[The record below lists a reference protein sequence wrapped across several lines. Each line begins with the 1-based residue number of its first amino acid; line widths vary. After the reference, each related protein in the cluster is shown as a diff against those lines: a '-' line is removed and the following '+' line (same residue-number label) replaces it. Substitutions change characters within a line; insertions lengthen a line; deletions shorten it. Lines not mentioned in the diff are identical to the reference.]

1 MNILNIYKKKLR
13 IQFNYFIGKN
23 SILSMLFSLKTLL
36 SIQAKGENNLQY
48 SEPINA
54 LRFLSADAVQK
65 ANSGHPGMP
74 MGMAEIATALWSKH
88 LKHNPLNPTWFD
100 RDRFVL
106 SNGHGSMLLYSLLHL
121 TGYKLSIEDIK
132 DFRQL
137 KSKTPG
143 HPEYDINIGVE
154 TTTGPLG
161 QGIANAVGMAISEKM
176 LAAQFNKDDI
186 KPIDHYTYVF
196 LGDGCL
202 MEGISHEACSFAGT
216 HELGKLICFYDQ
228 NGISIDGEIDNW
240 FTDDSVKRFESYGWQ
255 TICVDGHNVEE
266 ISEAISKA
274 KEEPKKPSMIFCKTT
289 IGFGSPNKSGTADVH
304 GAPLGDEE
312 IEKTREALGW
322 QYTAFEIP
330 KDVYDFWDS
339 KKSGAEK
346 NATWENSIKSYKD
359 KYPNDSLELERRI
372 KGDMPAK
379 FEQNFLDFLNDC
391 NTNNLPMATRK
402 ASKACLDFFVKEMP
416 ELVGGSADLTPSNNT
431 FSASSTT
438 FSSENPSG
446 NHINYGVREFGMSAI
461 MNGMVLHGGIK
472 PYGATF
478 LVFTD
483 YARNAVRLSAL
494 MGLPNI
500 FVYTHDSVALGEDG
514 PTHQPIE
521 HMVTLRSTP
530 NMDSWRPA
538 DLVETAVA
546 WKNAISSL
554 STPTCLIFSRQGTSA
569 IERTPEQLSSIENGG
584 YLLEEHEDPNI
595 TIVASGS
602 EVQLA
607 IDAAQELKNE
617 SINANV
623 VSMPSLDV
631 FLKQSNE
638 IQNKIINP
646 NKPVLVV
653 ECAHPNSWYKI
664 LNRSD
669 KVIGI
674 ETFGESAPG
683 SELLE
688 HFGFNKDNVIQTAKS
703 LVND

>member
-1 MNILNIYKKKLR
+1 M
-13 IQFNYFIGKN
+13 Q
-23 SILSMLFSLKTLL
+23 
-36 SIQAKGENNLQY
+36 Q

-88 LKHNPLNPTWFD
+88 LRHNPSNPTWFD

-121 TGYKLSIEDIK
+121 TGYDLSIEDIK

-143 HPEYDINIGVE
+143 HPEYDIDIGVE

-161 QGIANAVGMAISEKM
+161 QGIANAVGMAISEKI
-176 LAAQFNKDDI
+176 LAAEFNKDDI

-202 MEGISHEACSFAGT
+202 MEGVSHEACSFAAT
-216 HELGKLICFYDQ
+216 HNLGKLICFYDQ

-240 FTDDSVKRFESYGWQ
+240 FTDDSVKRFDSYGWQ
-255 TICVDGHNVEE
+255 TICVDGHSVEE
-266 ISEAISKA
+266 VSEAISIA
-274 KEEPKKPSMIFCKTT
+274 KEEPNKPTMIFCKTT

-322 QYTAFEIP
+322 NYSAFEVP
-330 KDVYDFWDS
+330 KEVYDFWDS
-339 KKSGAEK
+339 KKSGAGI
-346 NATWENSIKSYKD
+346 NSIWDDLIKNYKE
-359 KYPNDSLELERRI
+359 KYPNESLELERRI
-372 KGDMPAK
+372 KGDLP
-379 FEQNFLDFLNDC
+379 ENFQQSFLNFLNDC
-391 NTNNLPMATRK
+391 NSNDSPMATRK

-431 FSASSTT
+431 FSASSST
-438 FSSENPSG
+438 FSNENPSG

-521 HMVTLRSTP
+521 HLVTLRSTP
-530 NMDSWRPA
+530 NLNSWRPA

-546 WKNAISSL
+546 WNNAVSSAT
-554 STPTCLIFSRQGTSA
+554 TPTCLIFSRQGTSA
-569 IERTPEQLSSIENGG
+569 IERTPEQLSSINIGG

-607 IDAAQELKNE
+607 IDAAKELKNE

-623 VSMPSLDV
+623 VSMPCLDV
-631 FLKQSNE
+631 FLKQSN
-638 IQNKIINP
+638 QLQDKVINP
-646 NKPVLVV
+646 NKPVLVI

-669 KVIGI
+669 KVIGM

-688 HFGFNKDNVIQTAKS
+688 HFGFNKDNVIQAAKS
-703 LVND
+703 LIND

>member
-1 MNILNIYKKKLR
+1 MH
-13 IQFNYFIGKN
+13 Q
-23 SILSMLFSLKTLL
+23 SDPT
-36 SIQAKGENNLQY
+36 
-48 SEPINA
+48 NA
-54 LRFLSADAVQK
+54 IRFLSIDAVQK

-74 MGMAEIATALWSKH
+74 MGMAEIATALWTNH
-88 LKHNPLNPTWFD
+88 LKHNPSNPNWFD

-121 TGYKLSIEDIK
+121 TGYKLTLEDLK

-143 HPEYDINIGVE
+143 HPEYDIDIGVE

-161 QGIANAVGMAISEKM
+161 QGIANAVGMAISEKI
-176 LAAQFNKDDI
+176 LASEFNEEDI
-186 KPIDHYTYVF
+186 SPIDHYTYAF

-202 MEGISHEACSFAGT
+202 MEGISHEVCSFAGT
-216 HELGKLICFYDQ
+216 HNLGKLICFYDQ
-228 NGISIDGEIDNW
+228 NGISIDGEVENW
-240 FTDDSVKRFESYGWQ
+240 FTDDSIKRFDSYGWQ
-255 TICVDGHNVEE
+255 TICVDGHNIEE
-266 ISEAISKA
+266 IDKAISSA
-274 KEEPKKPSMIFCKTT
+274 KDENNKPSMIFCKTT

-312 IEKTREALGW
+312 IKKTREALNW
-322 QYTAFEIP
+322 DYPPFEVP
-330 KDVYDFWDS
+330 KEVYDFWDA
-339 KKSGAEK
+339 KNSGAEI
-346 NATWENSIKSYKD
+346 NSFWNNLIDSYKE
-359 KYPNDSLELERRI
+359 KYPKKYSELQRRI
-372 KGDMPAK
+372 AGENPQNLDET
-379 FEQNFLDFLNDC
+379 FEEFLNEC
-391 NTNNLPMATRK
+391 NSNNQAMATRK

-431 FSASSTT
+431 FSSSSST
-438 FSSENPSG
+438 FSNINPSG
-446 NHINYGVREFGMSAI
+446 NHINYGVREFGMTAI

-521 HMVTLRSTP
+521 HLVTLRSTP
-530 NMDSWRPA
+530 NLNNWRPA
-538 DLVETAVA
+538 DLVETAIA
-546 WKNAISSL
+546 WKNAVCSEK
-554 STPTCLIFSRQGTSA
+554 TPTCLIFSRQGTSA
-569 IERTPEQLSSIENGG
+569 IERTTEQLKSINMGG
-584 YLLEEHEDPNI
+584 YLLETVEKPDI

-607 IDAAQELKNE
+607 LDAAKDLRND
-617 SINANV
+617 SIVVNV
-623 VSMPSLDV
+623 ASMPSLDI
-631 FLKQSNE
+631 FLKQSSE
-638 IQNKIINP
+638 YQNQIINP

-653 ECAHPNSWYKI
+653 ECSHPNSWYKI

-669 KVIGI
+669 AVIGI

-683 SELLE
+683 NELLE
-688 HFGFNKDNVIQTAKS
+688 HFGFNKENVIKKAKS
-703 LVND
+703 LIND

>member
-1 MNILNIYKKKLR
+1 M
-13 IQFNYFIGKN
+13 QQ
-23 SILSMLFSLKTLL
+23 SDH
-36 SIQAKGENNLQY
+36 
-48 SEPINA
+48 INV

-88 LKHNPLNPTWFD
+88 LRHNPKNPTWFN

-121 TGYKLSIEDIK
+121 TGYDLSINDIK
-132 DFRQL
+132 DFRKL

-143 HPEYDINIGVE
+143 HPEYDIDIGIE

-161 QGIANAVGMAISEKM
+161 QGIANAVGMAVAEKI
-176 LAAQFNKDDI
+176 LAAEFNKDDI
-186 KPIDHYTYVF
+186 KPIDHFTYVF

-216 HELGKLICFYDQ
+216 HNLGKLICFYDQ
-228 NGISIDGEIDNW
+228 NGISIDGEIEHW

-255 TICVDGHNVEE
+255 TICVDGHDIED
-266 ISEAISKA
+266 IDGAIHKA
-274 KEEPKKPSMIFCKTT
+274 KEEVNKPTMIFCKTT
-289 IGFGSPNKSGTADVH
+289 IGYGSPNKSGTAGVH

-312 IEKTREALGW
+312 LKETREVLGW
-322 QYTAFEIP
+322 NYKPFEVP
-330 KDVYDFWDS
+330 QEVYDFWNFKEEGASFNDS
-339 KKSGAEK
+339 WNKLIKDYEK
-346 NATWENSIKSYKD
+346 
-359 KYPNDSLELERRI
+359 KYPNDSLELHRRI
-372 KGDMPAK
+372 NGQLPNNFQES
-379 FEQNFLDFLNDC
+379 FESFLNEC
-391 NTNNLPMATRK
+391 NSNNLSMATRK

-416 ELVGGSADLTPSNNT
+416 ELIGGSADLTPSNNT
-431 FSASSTT
+431 FSSSSST
-438 FSSENPSG
+438 FSNENASG

-461 MNGMVLHGGIK
+461 MNGMVLHGAIK

-494 MGLPNI
+494 MKLPNI

-530 NMDSWRPA
+530 NLNNWRPA
-538 DLVETAVA
+538 DLVETAVS
-546 WKNAISSL
+546 WKSAVSSQK
-554 STPTCLIFSRQGTSA
+554 TPTCLIYSRQGTSA
-569 IERTPEQLSSIENGG
+569 IKRSPDQISMIDMGG
-584 YLLEEHEDPNI
+584 YLLEESDDFDL

-607 IDAAQELKNE
+607 LDAAKELKND

-623 VSMPSLDV
+623 VSMPCLDI
-631 FLKQSNE
+631 FLDQDKE
-638 IQNKIINP
+638 YQNKIINP
-646 NKPVLVV
+646 EKPVLVV
-653 ECAHPNSWYKI
+653 ECAHPNSWYRI
-664 LNRSD
+664 LNRND

-683 SELLE
+683 SELLN
-688 HFGFNKDNVIQTAKS
+688 HFGFNTDNVIKTAKS
-703 LVND
+703 LIND

>member
-1 MNILNIYKKKLR
+1 M
-13 IQFNYFIGKN
+13 QQ
-23 SILSMLFSLKTLL
+23 SDH
-36 SIQAKGENNLQY
+36 
-48 SEPINA
+48 INV

-88 LKHNPLNPTWFD
+88 LRHNPNNPNWFN

-121 TGYKLSIEDIK
+121 TGYDLSINDIK
-132 DFRQL
+132 DFRKL

-143 HPEYDINIGVE
+143 HPEYDVDIGIE

-161 QGIANAVGMAISEKM
+161 QGIANAVGMAVAEKI
-176 LAAQFNKDDI
+176 LAAEFNKDDI
-186 KPIDHYTYVF
+186 KPIDHFTYVF

-216 HELGKLICFYDQ
+216 HNLGKLICFYDQ
-228 NGISIDGEIDNW
+228 NGISIDGEIENW

-255 TICVDGHNVEE
+255 TVCVDGHDIED
-266 ISEAISKA
+266 IDGAIHKA
-274 KEEPKKPSMIFCKTT
+274 KEEVNKPTMIFCKTT
-289 IGFGSPNKSGTADVH
+289 IGYGSPNKSGTADVH

-312 IEKTREALGW
+312 LKETREALGW
-322 QYTAFEIP
+322 NYKPFEVP
-330 KDVYDFWDS
+330 QEVYDFWNFKEEGASFNDS
-339 KKSGAEK
+339 WNKLIKDYEK
-346 NATWENSIKSYKD
+346 
-359 KYPNDSLELERRI
+359 KYPSDSSELHRRI
-372 KGDMPAK
+372 DGYLPN
-379 FEQNFLDFLNDC
+379 NFQESYESFLNEC
-391 NTNNLPMATRK
+391 NSNNLSMATRK

-416 ELVGGSADLTPSNNT
+416 ELIGGSADLTPSNNT
-431 FSASSTT
+431 FSSSSST
-438 FSSENPSG
+438 FSNDNASG

-461 MNGMVLHGGIK
+461 MNGMVLHGAIK

-478 LVFTD
+478 LVFND

-494 MGLPNI
+494 MKLPNI

-530 NMDSWRPA
+530 NLNNWRPA
-538 DLVETAVA
+538 DLVETAVS
-546 WKNAISSL
+546 WKSAVSSQK
-554 STPTCLIFSRQGTSA
+554 TPTCLIYSRQGTSA
-569 IERTPEQLSSIENGG
+569 IKRSPDQISMIDMGG
-584 YLLEEHEDPNI
+584 YLLEESDDLDL

-607 IDAAQELKNE
+607 LDAAKELKND

-623 VSMPSLDV
+623 VSMPCLDI
-631 FLKQSNE
+631 FLDQDKE
-638 IQNKIINP
+638 YQNKIINP
-646 NKPVLVV
+646 EKPVLVV
-653 ECAHPNSWYKI
+653 ECAHPNSWYRI
-664 LNRSD
+664 LNRND

-683 SELLE
+683 SELLN
-688 HFGFNKDNVIQTAKS
+688 HFGFNTDNVIKTAKS
-703 LVND
+703 LIND

>member
-1 MNILNIYKKKLR
+1 M
-13 IQFNYFIGKN
+13 Q
-23 SILSMLFSLKTLL
+23 
-36 SIQAKGENNLQY
+36 Q

-74 MGMAEIATALWSKH
+74 MGMAEIATALWTKH
-88 LKHNPLNPTWFD
+88 LKHNPSNPTWFD

-121 TGYKLSIEDIK
+121 TGYNLSIEDIK

-143 HPEYDINIGVE
+143 HPEYDIDIGIE

-176 LAAQFNKDDI
+176 LAAKFNKHDI

-202 MEGISHEACSFAGT
+202 MEGVSHEACSFAAT
-216 HELGKLICFYDQ
+216 HNLGKLICFYDQ

-240 FTDDSVKRFESYGWQ
+240 FTDDSVKRFDSYGWQ
-255 TICVDGHNVEE
+255 TICVDGHNFEDV
-266 ISEAISKA
+266 SEAISIA
-274 KEEPKKPSMIFCKTT
+274 KQEPNKPSMIFCKTT

-312 IEKTREALGW
+312 IKKTREALGW
-322 QYTAFEIP
+322 NYAAFEIP
-330 KDVYDFWDS
+330 KEIYDFWDS
-339 KKSGAEK
+339 KKIGADI
-346 NATWENSIKSYKD
+346 NSSWDDLINNYNE
-359 KYPNDSLELERRI
+359 KYPDESLELERRI
-372 KGDMPAK
+372 KGDLPED
-379 FEQNFLDFLNDC
+379 FQQTYLNFLNDC
-391 NTNNLPMATRK
+391 NSNNLPMATRK

-431 FSASSTT
+431 FSSSSST
-438 FSSENPSG
+438 FSNENPSG

-521 HMVTLRSTP
+521 QMVTLRSTP
-530 NMDSWRPA
+530 NLNSWRPA
-538 DLVETAVA
+538 DLVESAVA
-546 WKNAISSL
+546 WKNAISS
-554 STPTCLIFSRQGTSA
+554 STTPTCLIFSRQGTSA
-569 IERTPEQLSSIENGG
+569 IERTPEQLSSIEIGG
-584 YLLEEHEDPNI
+584 YLLEEYEDANI

-607 IDAAQELKNE
+607 IDAAKELKNE
-617 SINANV
+617 SIIANV
-623 VSMPSLDV
+623 VSMPCLDI
-631 FLKQSNE
+631 FLEQS
-638 IQNKIINP
+638 IQLQNKIINP
-646 NKPVLVV
+646 HKPVLVV
-653 ECAHPNSWYKI
+653 ECAHPNSWYRI

-669 KVIGI
+669 KVIGM
-674 ETFGESAPG
+674 EAFGESAPG
-683 SELLE
+683 SELLK
-688 HFGFNKDNVIQTAKS
+688 HFGFNIENVIKSAKS
-703 LVND
+703 LIND

>member
-274 KEEPKKPSMIFCKTT
+274 KEESKKPSMIFCKTT

-304 GAPLGDEE
+304 GTPLGDEE

-322 QYTAFEIP
+322 QYSAFEIP

>member
-1 MNILNIYKKKLR
+1 M
-13 IQFNYFIGKN
+13 QQ
-23 SILSMLFSLKTLL
+23 SDH
-36 SIQAKGENNLQY
+36 
-48 SEPINA
+48 INV

-88 LKHNPLNPTWFD
+88 LRHNPKNPTWFN

-121 TGYKLSIEDIK
+121 TGYDLSINDIK
-132 DFRQL
+132 DFRKL

-143 HPEYDINIGVE
+143 HPEYDIDIGIE

-161 QGIANAVGMAISEKM
+161 QGIANAVGMAVAEKI
-176 LAAQFNKDDI
+176 LAAEFNKDDV
-186 KPIDHYTYVF
+186 KPIDHFTYVF

-216 HELGKLICFYDQ
+216 HNLGKLICFYDQ
-228 NGISIDGEIDNW
+228 NGISIDGEIEHW

-255 TICVDGHNVEE
+255 TICVDGHDIED
-266 ISEAISKA
+266 IDGAIHKA
-274 KEEPKKPSMIFCKTT
+274 KEEVNKPTMIFCKTT
-289 IGFGSPNKSGTADVH
+289 IGYGSPNKSGTADVH

-312 IEKTREALGW
+312 LKETREVLGW
-322 QYTAFEIP
+322 NYKPFEVP
-330 KDVYDFWDS
+330 QEVYDFWNFKEEGASFNDS
-339 KKSGAEK
+339 WNKLIKDYEK
-346 NATWENSIKSYKD
+346 
-359 KYPNDSLELERRI
+359 KYPNDSSELHRRI
-372 KGDMPAK
+372 DGYLPN
-379 FEQNFLDFLNDC
+379 NFQESYESFLNEC
-391 NTNNLPMATRK
+391 NSNNLSMATRK

-416 ELVGGSADLTPSNNT
+416 ELIGGSADLTPSNNT
-431 FSASSTT
+431 FSSSSST
-438 FSSENPSG
+438 FSNENASG

-461 MNGMVLHGGIK
+461 MNGMVLHGAIK

-494 MGLPNI
+494 MKLPNI

-530 NMDSWRPA
+530 NLNNWRPA
-538 DLVETAVA
+538 DLVETAVS
-546 WKNAISSL
+546 WKSAVSSQK
-554 STPTCLIFSRQGTSA
+554 TPTCLIYSRQGTSA
-569 IERTPEQLSSIENGG
+569 IKRSPDQISMIDMGG
-584 YLLEEHEDPNI
+584 YLLEESDDLDL

-607 IDAAQELKNE
+607 LDAAKELKND

-623 VSMPSLDV
+623 VSMPCLDI
-631 FLKQSNE
+631 FLDQDKE
-638 IQNKIINP
+638 YQNKIINP
-646 NKPVLVV
+646 EKPVLVV
-653 ECAHPNSWYKI
+653 ECAHPNSWYRI
-664 LNRSD
+664 LNRND

-683 SELLE
+683 SELLN
-688 HFGFNKDNVIQTAKS
+688 HFGFNTDNVIKTAKS
-703 LVND
+703 LIND

>member
-1 MNILNIYKKKLR
+1 M
-13 IQFNYFIGKN
+13 QQ
-23 SILSMLFSLKTLL
+23 SDH
-36 SIQAKGENNLQY
+36 
-48 SEPINA
+48 INV

-88 LKHNPLNPTWFD
+88 LRHNPKNPTWFN

-121 TGYKLSIEDIK
+121 TGYDLSINDIK
-132 DFRQL
+132 DFRKL

-143 HPEYDINIGVE
+143 HPEYDIDIGIE

-161 QGIANAVGMAISEKM
+161 QGIANAVGMAVAEKI
-176 LAAQFNKDDI
+176 LAAEFNKDDI
-186 KPIDHYTYVF
+186 KPIDHFTYVF

-216 HELGKLICFYDQ
+216 HNLGKLICFYDQ
-228 NGISIDGEIDNW
+228 NGISIDGEIEHW

-255 TICVDGHNVEE
+255 TICVDGHDIED
-266 ISEAISKA
+266 IDGAIHKA
-274 KEEPKKPSMIFCKTT
+274 KEEVNKPTMIFCKTT
-289 IGFGSPNKSGTADVH
+289 IGYGSPNKSGTADVH

-312 IEKTREALGW
+312 LKETREALGW
-322 QYTAFEIP
+322 NYKPFEVP
-330 KDVYDFWDS
+330 QEVYDFWNFKQEGASFNDS
-339 KKSGAEK
+339 WNKLIKDYEK
-346 NATWENSIKSYKD
+346 
-359 KYPNDSLELERRI
+359 KYPNDSLELHRRI
-372 KGDMPAK
+372 DGHLPN
-379 FEQNFLDFLNDC
+379 NFQESYESFLNEC
-391 NTNNLPMATRK
+391 NSNNLSMATRK

-416 ELVGGSADLTPSNNT
+416 ELIGGSADLTPSNNT
-431 FSASSTT
+431 FSSSSST
-438 FSSENPSG
+438 FSNENASG

-461 MNGMVLHGGIK
+461 MNGMVLHGAIK

-494 MGLPNI
+494 MKLPNI

-530 NMDSWRPA
+530 NLNNWRPA
-538 DLVETAVA
+538 DLVETAVS
-546 WKNAISSL
+546 WKSAVSSQK
-554 STPTCLIFSRQGTSA
+554 TPTCLIYSRQGTSA
-569 IERTPEQLSSIENGG
+569 IKRSPDQISMIDMGG
-584 YLLEEHEDPNI
+584 YLLEESDDLDL

-607 IDAAQELKNE
+607 LDAAKELKND

-623 VSMPSLDV
+623 VSMPCLDI
-631 FLKQSNE
+631 FLDQDKE
-638 IQNKIINP
+638 YQNKIINP
-646 NKPVLVV
+646 EKPVLVV
-653 ECAHPNSWYKI
+653 ECAHPNSWYRI
-664 LNRSD
+664 LNRND

-683 SELLE
+683 SELLN
-688 HFGFNKDNVIQTAKS
+688 HFGFNTDNVIKTAKS
-703 LVND
+703 LIND

>member
-1 MNILNIYKKKLR
+1 M
-13 IQFNYFIGKN
+13 Q
-23 SILSMLFSLKTLL
+23 
-36 SIQAKGENNLQY
+36 Q

-74 MGMAEIATALWSKH
+74 MGMAEIATALWTKH
-88 LKHNPLNPTWFD
+88 LKHNPSNPTWFD

-121 TGYKLSIEDIK
+121 TGYNLSIEDIK

-143 HPEYDINIGVE
+143 HPEYDIDIGIE

-176 LAAQFNKDDI
+176 LAAKFNKHDI

-202 MEGISHEACSFAGT
+202 MEGVSHEACSFAAT
-216 HELGKLICFYDQ
+216 HNLGKLICFYDQ

-240 FTDDSVKRFESYGWQ
+240 FTDDSVKRFDSYGWQ
-255 TICVDGHNVEE
+255 TICVDGHNFEE
-266 ISEAISKA
+266 VSEAISIA
-274 KEEPKKPSMIFCKTT
+274 KQEPNKPSMIFCKTT

-312 IEKTREALGW
+312 IKKTREALGW
-322 QYTAFEIP
+322 NYAAFEIP
-330 KDVYDFWDS
+330 KEIYDFWDS
-339 KKSGAEK
+339 KKIGADI
-346 NATWENSIKSYKD
+346 NSSWDDLINNYNE
-359 KYPNDSLELERRI
+359 KYPDESLELQRRI
-372 KGDMPAK
+372 KGDLPED
-379 FEQNFLDFLNDC
+379 FQQSYLNFLNDC
-391 NTNNLPMATRK
+391 NSNNLPMATRK

-431 FSASSTT
+431 FSSSSST
-438 FSSENPSG
+438 FSNENPSG

-521 HMVTLRSTP
+521 QMVTLRSTP
-530 NMDSWRPA
+530 NLNSWRPA
-538 DLVETAVA
+538 DLVESAVA
-546 WKNAISSL
+546 WKNAISS
-554 STPTCLIFSRQGTSA
+554 STTPTCLIFSRQGTSA
-569 IERTPEQLSSIENGG
+569 IERTPEQLSSIEIGG
-584 YLLEEHEDPNI
+584 YLLEEYEDANI

-607 IDAAQELKNE
+607 IDAAKELKNE
-617 SINANV
+617 SIIANV
-623 VSMPSLDV
+623 VSMPCLDI
-631 FLKQSNE
+631 FLEQS
-638 IQNKIINP
+638 IQLQNKIINP
-646 NKPVLVV
+646 HKPVLVV
-653 ECAHPNSWYKI
+653 ECAHPNSWYRI

-669 KVIGI
+669 KVIGM
-674 ETFGESAPG
+674 EAFGESAPG
-683 SELLE
+683 SELLK
-688 HFGFNKDNVIQTAKS
+688 HFGFNIENVIKSAKS
-703 LVND
+703 LIND